1 MKVYSSLKP
10 YIKDNPSTC
19 LLLSHLNVFLD
30 IRPLQF
36 GPSKGTAVNM
46 TDQIPP
52 AQNDSHVSALSTLH
66 EPEYLASRTASVFTL
81 LPAVSPDASAYRTT
95 ARSSPTHHAA
105 PDCRAVHSLDG
116 HTAGTSHFS
125 GPTDSGRKLSQES
138 TYEGQSSI
146 QSAKRTIFRSWW
158 REILAT
164 IFSITSMGLV
174 LLLVLKINS
183 TSLESWDF
191 HVGSI
196 TIQPNTLISV
206 LTTIGQTLMMVP
218 VTACIGQL
226 KWRYFRR
233 PRHLHHMQLMDDAS
247 RGPWGSLL
255 LLSRLAS
262 TRAATAS
269 LLALVT
275 ILALGIGPSAQ
286 QILEFRPAQVLLK
299 NATAEIGLATNYSSK
314 SYVSQYGSGSGRA
327 SYTTTY
333 NNDIFKLQSSVID
346 GLAGSVFVPNFD
358 CPGNICTWPDFT
370 SLGVCGNYYNLT
382 GSMDANCTGD
392 RIALNCTYEV
402 PHEFTE
408 SGHNRTV
415 TVLFSDQT
423 NALDPP
429 TTIFQSTW
437 VTEVNSPVGI
447 LAVKVSNANER
458 PTYKPPATEVSFSKW
473 NWCAKTYKNA
483 TASPAGITGGTVVS
497 EGLFKSGSLSNEKG
511 DSGSGYFVYTTQSG
525 RDFYVDKNTQLQ
537 LFAWLGAFLE
547 RSIIDSYPRTNTQ
560 VDSDSFNLGFFLY
573 ASDLNVVTQN
583 LADTLTNQ
591 IRSTSPGDN
600 LNTTKVAGN
609 AYITETYIRI
619 RWQWIVVP
627 LAEAVLTCVLL
638 IISIFTTRSEP
649 LLKSSVLAFLFHPLE
664 GLRAKDLNMNEINTP
679 SKLEEVSETM
689 MAKLET
695 GKDGRVR
702 FCAV

>member
-1 MKVYSSLKP
+1 MTQQTSPAENGSH
-10 YIKDNPSTC
+10 ISPSRT
-19 LLLSHLNVFLD
+19 SHD
-30 IRPLQF
+30 
-36 GPSKGTAVNM
+36 
-46 TDQIPP
+46 
-52 AQNDSHVSALSTLH
+52 
-66 EPEYLASRTASVFTL
+66 PEYLASRPVSSSTL
-81 LPAVSPDASAYRTT
+81 LPAVSPIASTYRTT
-95 ARSSPTHHAA
+95 ASSSPTHHTT
-105 PDCRAVHSLDG
+105 PDRGAVRSLDG
-116 HTAGTSHFS
+116 NAAGAPPLSE
-125 GPTDSGRKLSQES
+125 PTNSGRKPSQES
-138 TYEGQSSI
+138 TYAGQSSAHN
-146 QSAKRTIFRSWW
+146 AKRTIFRSWW
-158 REILAT
+158 REIVAAV
-164 IFSITSMGLV
+164 FSTTSMGLV
-174 LLLVLKINS
+174 LLLVLKINN
-183 TSLESWDF
+183 TALGSWNF

-196 TIQPNTLISV
+196 SIQPNTLVSV

-226 KWRYFRR
+226 KWKYFRR
-233 PRHLHHMQLMDDAS
+233 ARHLHHMQLMDDAS

-262 TRAATAS
+262 TRATTAS

-275 ILALGIGPSAQ
+275 IVALGIGPSAQ
-286 QILEFRPAQVLLK
+286 QILEFRPAEVLLK

-327 SYTTTY
+327 YFTTTY
-333 NNDIFKLQSSVID
+333 NSDIFKLQSSVID

-358 CPGNICTWPDFT
+358 CPGNTCTWPDFT

-382 GSMDANCTGD
+382 GSIEANCTGD
-392 RIALNCTYEV
+392 RVELNCTYEV
-402 PHEFTE
+402 PHKFTE
-408 SGHNRTV
+408 PNHNSTV

-423 NALDPP
+423 NAMDPP

-437 VTEVNSPVGI
+437 VMEANSLVGI
-447 LAVKVSNANER
+447 FAVKVPNPKEK
-458 PTYKPPATEVSFSKW
+458 PTYKPPATVEVSFIDW
-473 NWCAKTYKNA
+473 TWCAKTYKNA
-483 TASPAGITGGTVVS
+483 TASPAGITGGTIVS
-497 EGLFKSGSLSNEKG
+497 EDLFQSGSLINEKG
-511 DSGSGYFVYTTQSG
+511 DSGSGYDVYTTQSG

-537 LFAWLGAFLE
+537 LFGWLGSFLE
-547 RSIIDSYPRTNTQ
+547 RSIIDYYPRVGTQ
-560 VDSDSFNLGFFLY
+560 RESDTFNLGFFLY

-600 LNTTKVAGN
+600 LNSTKLAGN

-664 GLRAKDLNMNEINTP
+664 GLRAEDLNMNEINTP

-702 FCAV
+702 FCTV